1 MRLDVRVE
9 GGKGRVPS
17 EIGTE
22 PDRVGIR
29 AMESRP
35 LKWTTIGLLTIVL
48 LSGVTCYWLL
58 FIRVIK
64 GGGDL

>member
-1 MRLDVRVE
+1 MRLDVRVK

-35 LKWTTIGLLTIVL
+35 LKWTTMGLLTIVL
-48 LSGVTCYWLL
+48 LSDVTGCG
-58 FIRVIK
+58 RAS
-64 GGGDL
+64 GGSELISQR

>member
-35 LKWTTIGLLTIVL
+35 LKWTG
-48 LSGVTCYWLL
+48 
-58 FIRVIK
+58 
-64 GGGDL
+64 